1 MSRRANWPLPACS
14 TSCRRI
20 TYRSACCTR
29 SSSCIARSASPS
41 PTRLPRS
48 PPARHAPSG
57 SMIAVRLRSENG
69 QMSSAWR
76 SPTMACRSR
85 ARHGGPAGV
94 SCEGVF
100 LKEPVMQSLEQ
111 VLDRLRRGSSAEYG
125 SDRVSQLEHALQCAT
140 QAEEAGATPALIIAA
155 LLHDIGHLVHD
166 LGRDVARRGI
176 DDRHEVRGR
185 DWLCKWFAED
195 VTGPVRLHVDAKRY
209 LCAVDPAYFATL
221 SPGSVRSLALQGGP
235 FPLAEGR
242 GVDEL
247 SAAIEAFAAQHHS
260 VLAPPLTLASL
271 SGFWALVSSRPC
283 GTVDRLAEDC
293 VRWFDAFRAP
303 PSIDELTRRRRAGLS
318 EAQDALLVRWGYPYV
333 MEAFRFHLTLTQRLD
348 PAEGARLACEVSSM
362 VAPLC
367 REARH
372 IDAIGLFH
380 QPTPQANF
388 RLVRRYR
395 LAGAISSSGG
405 DR

>member
-1 MSRRANWPLPACS
+1 MTADQDRYAIYFSPDRE
-14 TSCRRI
+14 
-20 TYRSACCTR
+20 SA
-29 SSSCIARSASPS
+29 
-41 PTRLPRS
+41 L
-48 PPARHAPSG
+48 
-57 SMIAVRLRSENG
+57 
-69 QMSSAWR
+69 
-76 SPTMACRSR
+76 
-85 ARHGGPAGV
+85 
-94 SCEGVF
+94 GVF
-100 LKEPVMQSLEQ
+100 GREWLGYDAERGETVEQSGL
-111 VLDRLRRGSSAEYG
+111 
-125 SDRVSQLEHALQCAT
+125 
-140 QAEEAGATPALIIAA
+140 
-155 LLHDIGHLVHD
+155 
-166 LGRDVARRGI
+166 
-176 DDRHEVRGR
+176 
-185 DWLCKWFAED
+185 
-195 VTGPVRLHVDAKRY
+195 
-209 LCAVDPAYFATL
+209 ATL
-221 SPGSVRSLALQGGP
+221 SGQRLAEITAEPRRYGFHATLKPP
-235 FPLAEGR
+235 FALAEGP

-318 EAQDALLVRWGYPYV
+318 EAQDALLERWGYPYV
-333 MEAFRFHLTLTQRLD
+333 MEAFRFHLTLTQRLH
-348 PAEGARLACEVSSM
+348 PAEGARPPGGFTSM